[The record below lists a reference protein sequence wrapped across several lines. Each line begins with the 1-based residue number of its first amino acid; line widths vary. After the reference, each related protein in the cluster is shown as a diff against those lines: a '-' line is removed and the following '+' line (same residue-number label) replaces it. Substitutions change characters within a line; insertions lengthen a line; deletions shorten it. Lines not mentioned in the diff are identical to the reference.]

1 MTPSIAEWPPI
12 RRPLPDGPLLDPDGL
27 ADRALTRTSGAPL
40 VPGNA
45 VRVLRDAGENYP
57 AWLAAIAGARHSIRF
72 EQYIV
77 RDDSVGRRFAEAL
90 MERAAAGVEVRVLY
104 DWFGCLGTAGTPFW
118 RRLAAAGV
126 RVEAMSPP
134 RLEHPFA
141 WVRRDHRKTIVV
153 DDRIAFVSGLCISE
167 LWEGGAGAEPWRDTG
182 IALEGPAVADVSR
195 AFDQLWAVRTGD
207 RRPDAAVPP
216 VAGDVPVRVVASA
229 PRGTGLF
236 RLDQLIAAAAADRLW
251 LSDAYFVGTAPYVQA
266 LRAAARDGVDVRL
279 LVPGAG
285 DIGWLRPLSRA
296 GYRVLLE
303 AGVRVF
309 EWSGSMLHAKTA
321 VADSRWCRVGSTN
334 LNLASFLGNWELDI
348 AIEHAGT
355 AAVMEAQFEA
365 DLARSTEI
373 VLRRCPRSRLRVENA
388 ATAYVPTGSGV
399 EPDAMSEVS
408 SSQVTEMNGSNPH
421 DEQARNSF
429 SNRRL
434 RRRSKASGR
443 KAAAGALRLGNAV
456 GAALFDRRTLGPAEA
471 RVDLAVAVIALV
483 VATVAVLWPRV
494 LTWPLAVLGGWVG
507 LAMLWRAARAVR
519 ARPEP

>member
-45 VRVLRDAGENYP
+45 VRIQRDASENYP
-57 AWLAAIAGARHSIRF
+57 AWLAAIAGAQQSIRF
-72 EQYIV
+72 EQYLV
-77 RDDSVGRRFAEAL
+77 RDDAVGRRFAEAL
-90 MERAAAGVEVRVLY
+90 MERAAAGVDVRVLY

-153 DDRIAFVSGLCISE
+153 DDALAFVSGLCVSE
-167 LWEGGAGAEPWRDTG
+167 LWEGSADAEPWRDTG

-195 AFDQLWAVRTGD
+195 AFDQLWTVRTGD
-207 RRPDAAVPP
+207 PP
-216 VAGDVPVRVVASA
+216 PASPTSAVAGDVPVRVVASA

-236 RLDQLIAAAAADRLW
+236 RLDQLIAAAATDRLW
-251 LSDAYFVGTAPYVQA
+251 LTDAYFVGTAPYVQA

-296 GYRVLLE
+296 GYRSLLE

-309 EWSGSMLHAKTA
+309 EWSGTMLHAKTA
-321 VADSRWCRVGSTN
+321 VADQRWCRVGSTN
-334 LNLASFLGNWELDI
+334 LNLASFLGNWELDV
-348 AIEHAGT
+348 AIEHAAT
-355 AAVMEAQFEA
+355 AAIMEAQFER
-365 DLARSTEI
+365 DLARATEI
-373 VLRRCPRSRLRVENA
+373 VLRRGLRNRLRVENA
-388 ATAYVPTGSGV
+388 PTLYTATPLAV
-399 EPDAMSEVS
+399 EPDALSEVS
-408 SSQVTEMNGSNPH
+408 SSEPAPMNSSNPH
-421 DEQARNSF
+421 DEHAPKTLQDK
-429 SNRRL
+429 RL
-434 RRRSKASGR
+434 QRRRRASGR

-456 GAALFDRRTLGPAEA
+456 SAALFDRRTLGPAEA
-471 RVDLAVAVIALV
+471 RLDLAVAAVALLVAV
-483 VATVAVLWPRV
+483 VAIVWPRV

-507 LAMLWRAARAVR
+507 LAMLWRAVRSARSASR
-519 ARPEP
+519 E